1 MANQF
6 IIKNTLADIRT
17 LSAAELTALTNGTY
31 DGLRLLGYHQA
42 NDTPCPIDYYI
53 SNTTE
58 QDNAGSVIAVGGKKL
73 EHKFTQQI
81 DSRYFG
87 TKGDGIADDAD
98 ALIRCIKS
106 AIHHKVPVY
115 IPKTA
120 AHYNIAKNI
129 RVPFEAKSDLSFYL
143 MVP

>member
-6 IIKNTLADIRT
+6 IIKNTLADIMT
-17 LSAAELTALTNGTY
+17 LPAAELTALTNGTY
-31 DGLRLLGYHQA
+31 DGLLLLGYHQA
-42 NDTPCPIDYYI
+42 NDTPHPINYFI
-53 SNTTE
+53 SNTAE
-58 QDNAGSVIAVGGKKL
+58 QDNAGSVNAVGGKKL
-73 EHKFTQQI
+73 EHKFIQQI

-87 TKGDGIADDAD
+87 AKGDGIANYAD

-120 AHYNIAKNI
+120 AHYNVTKKYPGSVSSWEQSRTCHFI
-129 RVPFEAKSDLSFYL
+129 
-143 MVP
+143 